1 MRPDGP
7 RPTIVGNPDGPEPPY
22 PLKLD
27 GKVIKGFG
35 RGSKDVSEEQ
45 IVLLYT
51 LNLLYIADSAFEPSL
66 SRCLRTLH
74 FTSVITLPNENW
86 A

>member
-7 RPTIVGNPDGPEPPY
+7 RPTIVGNSDGPEPPY

-35 RGSKDVSEEQ
+35 RGSKDVSEERTA
-45 IVLLYT
+45 LFELG
-51 LNLLYIADSAFEPSL
+51 LRSAAGVVFKP
-66 SRCLRTLH
+66 T
-74 FTSVITLPNENW
+74 
-86 A
+86 